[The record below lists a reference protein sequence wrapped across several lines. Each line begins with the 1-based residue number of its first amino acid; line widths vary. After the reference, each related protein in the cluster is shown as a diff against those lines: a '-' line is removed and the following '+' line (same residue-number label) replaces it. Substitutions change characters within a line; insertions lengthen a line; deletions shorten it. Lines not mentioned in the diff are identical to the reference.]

1 MSWDISGYE
10 KWTWDEIPLGA
21 MTLEGGTG
29 VEHKTGDWR
38 VKRPVWDKEKCKNCL
53 FCWVYCPDNCCE
65 AKDETMVG
73 IDYEHC
79 KGCGVCAQVCPFDA
93 IHMMGEKDARAEEEG
108 EH

>member
-38 VKRPVWDKEKCKNCL
+38 VKRPVWDKEKCKKLYQKFLNK
-53 FCWVYCPDNCCE
+53 YQ
-65 AKDETMVG
+65 KDV
-73 IDYEHC
+73 
-79 KGCGVCAQVCPFDA
+79 
-93 IHMMGEKDARAEEEG
+93 
-108 EH
+108 